1 MTEKCRNKKNG
12 GKVQSV
18 DLSSAIQS
26 GPQHSRSSRQQ
37 SSVNCKA
44 RHRQLRMQPQKSI
57 PINRGW
63 IFLCCQ
69 KLHCDFEEGAL
80 EELAVGQIIRD
91 ALQFAAAEI
100 YDTTNFT

>member
-1 MTEKCRNKKNG
+1 MTEQCKKNS
-12 GKVQSV
+12 GKEQSV
-18 DLSSAIQS
+18 DLSSAIQF

-44 RHRQLRMQPQKSI
+44 RWRQLKMQPQQSI
-57 PINRGW
+57 PINREW

-80 EELAVGQIIRD
+80 EELAVGQHLIIRD

>member
-1 MTEKCRNKKNG
+1 MQKYS
-12 GKVQSV
+12 GKEQSV
-18 DLSSAIQS
+18 DLSSAIQF

-37 SSVNCKA
+37 SSVNYIA
-44 RHRQLRMQPQKSI
+44 RWRQLKMQLQQSI